1 MENEESFDK
10 VEFVDS
16 PEQLQESFAAETSEA
31 QPETQPE
38 TQVDSQPEVQSEPM
52 IEQQTQGRP
61 LESFN
66 NETQGTEPQSSE
78 PQYSDDEIETS
89 VLNFLSEKLGREIG
103 SIDEF
108 NAPQEEARQ
117 LDERVKAISDFVE
130 NTGRPPRDWFAYQSL
145 NTSEMDDATAVRVS
159 LASEYPNL
167 APDEINMLVADK
179 YKLDSDLYS
188 ESEMKLSHLQLKID
202 ASKAK
207 ENIEGIRQQYNAPEV
222 EAARSKSIVNDK
234 WLSDMSKEVDSLT
247 GLDFDLG
254 NGKSFQFGL
263 NDQYKGQL
271 KDQNSRLDN
280 YFDSFVREDGSWDYD
295 ALNSQRA
302 IMDNI
307 DDIVSAA
314 YKQGRGDGQRG
325 LVDKAANVSM
335 DTAQR
340 SNVQNV
346 NSVAE
351 QLKQIIG
358 SGSTTTFKI

>member
-66 NETQGTEPQSSE
+66 NETQGT
-78 PQYSDDEIETS
+78 
-89 VLNFLSEKLGREIG
+89 
-103 SIDEF
+103 
-108 NAPQEEARQ
+108 EARQ